1 MKSTLTTRDF
11 INIGVFTV
19 IYVIIFFGLGLLG
32 IISPQMM
39 MVGFAIAI
47 LINGYVITLLLAR
60 SPKMFTLTIVGILS
74 AIVMLLTGHPWFLII
89 TTPVLG
95 LIADLIATRGGAAKR
110 LEPTRAILAYAIF
123 TLWYIFPLLPMF
135 FAADDYFGKIE
146 SDMSVEY
153 ANSMRELFSVPVF
166 VGWCVAIFIL
176 GLAGGWLGVK
186 AWNKHFKRAGLSS

>member
-1 MKSTLTTRDF
+1 MKSKLSTRDL

-39 MVGFAIAI
+39 LVSFAIAI

-60 SPKMFTLTIVGILS
+60 SPKMFTLTILGLLS

-89 TTPVLG
+89 STPVLG
-95 LIADLIATRGGAAKR
+95 LIADVIATRGGAAKR

-146 SDMSVEY
+146 SEMSVEY

>member
-19 IYVIIFFGLGLLG
+19 IYVIIFFGLGMLG

-39 MVGFAIAI
+39 LVGFAIAI
-47 LINGYVITLLLAR
+47 LIDGYVITLLLAR
-60 SPKMFTLTIVGILS
+60 SPKMFTLTILGFLT

-89 TTPVLG
+89 ITPVLG

-110 LEPTRAILAYAIF
+110 LEPTRAILAYAVF
-123 TLWYIFPLLPMF
+123 TLWGIFPLLPMF
-135 FAADDYFGKIE
+135 FAADDYFDKIGSE
-146 SDMSVEY
+146 MSVEY
-153 ANSMRELFSVPVF
+153 ADSMRQFFTVPVF
-166 VGWCVAIFIL
+166 VGWCVTLFIL
-176 GLAGGWLGVK
+176 ALAGGWLGVK

>member
-1 MKSTLTTRDF
+1 MKSKLSTRDL

-19 IYVIIFFGLGLLG
+19 IYVIIFFGLGMLG

-39 MVGFAIAI
+39 LVGFAAAI
-47 LINGYVITLLLAR
+47 LLNGYVFILLLAR
-60 SPKMFTLTIVGILS
+60 SPKMFTLTILGLLS
-74 AIVMLLTGHPWFLII
+74 GIVMVLTGHPWFLVI

-95 LIADLIATRGGAAKR
+95 LIADFIATSGGTAKR
-110 LEPTRAILAYAIF
+110 LEPKRAMLAYAVF

-146 SDMSVEY
+146 AEMSVEY
-153 ANSMRELFSVPVF
+153 ADSMRELFTVPVF
-166 VGWCVAIFIL
+166 AGWCVAIFIL

-186 AWNKHFKRAGLSS
+186 AWSKHFKRAGLSS

>member
-19 IYVIIFFGLGLLG
+19 IYVIIFFGLGMLG

-39 MVGFAIAI
+39 LVGFAIAI
-47 LINGYVITLLLAR
+47 LIDGYVITLLLAR
-60 SPKMFTLTIVGILS
+60 SPKMFTLTIVSILS

-89 TTPVLG
+89 TSPVLG
-95 LIADLIATRGGAAKR
+95 LIADLIATRGGTAKR
-110 LEPTRAILAYAIF
+110 LEPARAILAYAVF